1 LRITKSNTFPVKL
14 LPAANQPDAYT
25 KQEQKLTST
34 NLPLSVIALLT
45 KTDYNYKKSYK
56 FYVDENCNMKETI
69 SYRKVLIIMAAIPS
83 MDSRLYYAIR
93 DSLGRW
99 PVNLYDLKKVKTL
112 EDFSCPVHLSMER
125 SCKDETPGDF
135 SAIGEMANLHTL
147 IFDNPHSRSFP
158 PVTVH
163 DFSFLCQC
171 KKLKKL
177 DMRQTNFTDCSLL
190 LQLPSLKQVF
200 LPLKNQL
207 INTEQ
212 LDELASRSVK
222 IEFLSPNVALMARMR
237 VQGHDVLKSVVE
249 EIKRLSAADCY
260 ILKIRQDL
268 KPGLFDSKF
277 GGLPYWDLSMSYP
290 TDQTGNKLILLAQIN
305 FDQYP
310 VEEPLPQGG
319 MLQFFAG
326 QDYFPVFQ
334 SVAVTLEK
342 GISYIG
348 PEHCLFDDIFTQA
361 WKNVTG
367 EALKR
372 GEDFRDILEE
382 EAQSNLY
389 EQLSPVGHHL
399 LGWPYFTQYDPR
411 PQNNFYD
418 TLLFQMDS
426 DSTEDQEY
434 VMWGDNGVGN
444 FFINGEDLKKRDF
457 SNVFYT
463 WDCF

>member
-1 LRITKSNTFPVKL
+1 
-14 LPAANQPDAYT
+14 
-25 KQEQKLTST
+25 
-34 NLPLSVIALLT
+34 
-45 KTDYNYKKSYK
+45 
-56 FYVDENCNMKETI
+56 M
-69 SYRKVLIIMAAIPS
+69 
-83 MDSRLYYAIR
+83 
-93 DSLGRW
+93 
-99 PVNLYDLKKVKTL
+99 NLYDLKKVKTL
-112 EDFSCPVHLSMER
+112 VDFSCPVHLSMER

-163 DFSFLCQC
+163 DFSFLCRC

-222 IEFLSPNVALMARMR
+222 IEFLSPHVALMARKR
-237 VQGHDVLKSVVE
+237 VQGHDVLKSVVK

-326 QDYFPVFQ
+326 QDDLVGMDEPQRGFRVVYHPHIDSSVTENEIRALDIPTHQGQDYFPVFQ

-342 GISYIG
+342 GTSYIG
-348 PEHCLFDDIFTQA
+348 PENCLFDDIFTQA

-382 EAQSNLY
+382 EAQNDLY

-426 DSTEDQEY
+426 DSTEEQEY

>member
-1 LRITKSNTFPVKL
+1 MRITKSNTFPVKL

-56 FYVDENCNMKETI
+56 FYVDENYNMKETI

-158 PVTVH
+158 SVTVH
-163 DFSFLCQC
+163 NFSFLCRC

-222 IEFLSPNVALMARMR
+222 IEFLSPNVALMARKR
-237 VQGHDVLKSVVE
+237 VQGHDVLKSVVK
-249 EIKRLSAADCY
+249 EIKRLSATDCY
-260 ILKIRQDL
+260 ILRMNSS
-268 KPGLFDSKF
+268 SK
-277 GGLPYWDLSMSYP
+277 
-290 TDQTGNKLILLAQIN
+290 N
-305 FDQYP
+305 
-310 VEEPLPQGG
+310 
-319 MLQFFAG
+319 
-326 QDYFPVFQ
+326 
-334 SVAVTLEK
+334 
-342 GISYIG
+342 IS
-348 PEHCLFDDIFTQA
+348 P
-361 WKNVTG
+361 
-367 EALKR
+367 
-372 GEDFRDILEE
+372 
-382 EAQSNLY
+382 
-389 EQLSPVGHHL
+389 
-399 LGWPYFTQYDPR
+399 
-411 PQNNFYD
+411 
-418 TLLFQMDS
+418 M
-426 DSTEDQEY
+426 
-434 VMWGDNGVGN
+434 
-444 FFINGEDLKKRDF
+444 
-457 SNVFYT
+457 
-463 WDCF
+463 